1 MRLLGAI
8 RSTARVSDYLFRHAF
23 PLYALLYERYKR
35 AAERDVIA
43 CIRRLVRPGDRVVD
57 VGANIGFYAE
67 LLAECA
73 GPTGAVYAFEP
84 EPLNF
89 ARLAARARAYPQLHA
104 VAACLGE
111 RGGTAELFLS
121 PDLNI
126 DHRTYPT
133 GDERRS
139 VRVDALALDE
149 FLPAG
154 EQLRFVKMDV
164 QGAEYAAL
172 SGMRATLA
180 RSPDVHLLLEVWP
193 YVQERFAGG
202 TRALLGRLDEWGF
215 CVHRLAAGGALGERL
230 APDLPIAG
238 ADDENYYFD
247 VLCMRP
253 ARHTGGED
261 RAAC

>member
-1 MRLLGAI
+1 MRLLDAI
-8 RSTARVSDYLFRHAF
+8 RSTARASDYMFRHAF

-35 AAERDVIA
+35 VAERDVIA
-43 CIRRLVRPGDRVVD
+43 CIRRSVQPGDRVVD

-67 LLAECA
+67 LLAQCV
-73 GPTGAVYAFEP
+73 GPSGAVYAFEP

-104 VAACLGE
+104 VAACVGE
-111 RGGTAELFLS
+111 RSGTAELFLS

-126 DHRTYPT
+126 DHRSYPT
-133 GDERRS
+133 GDDRRR
-139 VRVDALALDE
+139 VTVDALALDE
-149 FLPAG
+149 FLAAG

-172 SGMRATLA
+172 RGMCAVLA

-202 TRALLGRLDEWGF
+202 TRALLGLLDEWGF
-215 CVHRLAAGGALGERL
+215 DVYRLAAGGGLGERL

-238 ADDENYYFD
+238 ADDENSYFD

-253 ARHTGGED
+253 ARRPGSEGP
-261 RAAC
+261 AAC